1 VRRSRSLPRSAP
13 WHQRTL
19 ISCDRLRHRPS
30 LLLGH
35 FAAGAPHAV
44 SEARS
49 GFPWASLLH
58 VARGATTVAPTQ
70 LSRRR
75 QEIAL
80 LADFRGNAAGRRS
93 DAAAKAALGTHTPQ
107 KGAAIR
113 PEQSPPRLPFASM
126 VAKECFDRH
135 CCFDRPRHHEQVSII
150 DHLQSGIWNEPRQNA
165 AVDRRHQE
173 RRRNRQAQR
182 LLRFLGCLKFRV
194 CQPSEARRAS
204 RP

>member
-1 VRRSRSLPRSAP
+1 
-13 WHQRTL
+13 
-19 ISCDRLRHRPS
+19 
-30 LLLGH
+30 G
-35 FAAGAPHAV
+35 V

-107 KGAAIR
+107 KGRYTPRAIAAAPAVCLNGGKGMLR
-113 PEQSPPRLPFASM
+113 SPLLFQSAAS
-126 VAKECFDRH
+126 
-135 CCFDRPRHHEQVSII
+135 P
-150 DHLQSGIWNEPRQNA
+150 
-165 AVDRRHQE
+165 
-173 RRRNRQAQR
+173 
-182 LLRFLGCLKFRV
+182 
-194 CQPSEARRAS
+194 
-204 RP
+204 